1 MTNIGVHVDDIK
13 IAGKEVVTK
22 KAKKVYIQVVRNP
35 ECMWVLN
42 LSQRRGISRL
52 WDWLT
57 FTPVSDSGFETFLC
71 VVANLSSHNINL
83 YRNGK
88 LTVVESGKIDWYPIG
103 NVGSDVDIKLNNSD
117 GSRIRYLT
125 IYGNDYARLSISEA
139 STLGD
144 EFFFEYKRTGGATY
158 FALVAFIF
166 DYNGQKN

>member
-22 KAKKVYIQVVRNP
+22 KSEKGLYTGSSKSGVYVGSELIT
-35 ECMWVLN
+35 EE
-42 LSQRRGISRL
+42 GISRL

-88 LTVVESGKIDWYPIG
+88 LTVVESGKIDWYTIG

-125 IYGNDYARLSISEA
+125 IYGNDYARLSISKA

-144 EFFFEYKRTGGATY
+144 EFFFEYKRTGGGYIFCPRCIY
-158 FALVAFIF
+158 F
-166 DYNGQKN
+166 